1 MLYNFFIT
9 FRSDI
14 FELIV
19 IIAVLVPLYM
29 INRILT
35 WVARFMILEPLGIG
49 LLKITTWD
57 TENCQYGKSG
67 IQEVSMTQVGNK
79 NSGM

>member
-57 TENCQYGKSG
+57 TENRQYGKSG

>member
-19 IIAVLVPLYM
+19 IIAVLVLLYM
-29 INRILT
+29 INRKLSVLIDKIE
-35 WVARFMILEPLGIG
+35 RLGS
-49 LLKITTWD
+49 KKD
-57 TENCQYGKSG
+57 
-67 IQEVSMTQVGNK
+67 
-79 NSGM
+79 

>member
-29 INRILT
+29 INRKLSVLI
-35 WVARFMILEPLGIG
+35 EQGKEKPGQ
-49 LLKITTWD
+49 D
-57 TENCQYGKSG
+57 TAPPKEEGSTDRM
-67 IQEVSMTQVGNK
+67 EE
-79 NSGM
+79 